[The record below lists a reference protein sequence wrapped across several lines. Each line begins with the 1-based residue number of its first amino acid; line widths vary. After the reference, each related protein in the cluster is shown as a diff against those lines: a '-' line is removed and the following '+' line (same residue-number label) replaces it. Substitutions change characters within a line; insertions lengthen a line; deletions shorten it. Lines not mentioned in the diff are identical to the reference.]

1 MIINPAAAITLVI
14 TDLTFFSR
22 IIDWFMCKPCIHK
35 GILCKYTHIAS
46 QLLLKEASCRLKA
59 TVKFIAL
66 QSLPMN
72 RYYLGSCP
80 I

>member
-1 MIINPAAAITLVI
+1 
-14 TDLTFFSR
+14 
-22 IIDWFMCKPCIHK
+22 MCKPCIHK